1 MTDNKVTTA
10 NATELFPSIAEDL
23 AAVDQ
28 VIRDRLHSEVALVR
42 TVADYIV
49 AGGGK
54 RLRPVLLLLFSRAH
68 GAHADDRR
76 HVLAAVVEFIHTA
89 TLLHDDV
96 VDESALRR
104 GRDTANSVFG
114 NAASVLVGDFLYSRA
129 FQMMVSA
136 GDMAIMQILADA
148 TNIIAEGEVLQL
160 MNSRDA
166 DLDETRY
173 LQVIRYKTAKLFEA
187 AARLGAL
194 VAGAASPMVEAAA
207 EFGLRLG
214 TAFQVIDD
222 VLDYAGNSHETGK
235 NLGDD
240 LREGKV
246 TLPLIH
252 LMRTGSPADQT
263 LVRSA
268 IETGEGDLDAI
279 ARAVRDHGSLDY
291 ARAKAISEAAIAR
304 TCIQSLPASPFREAL
319 LALTS
324 LAVDRDR

>member
-1 MTDNKVTTA
+1 LTDNKVTTA

-291 ARAKAISEAAIAR
+291 ALAQAISEAAIAR
-304 TCIQSLPASPFREAL
+304 NCIQSLPASPFREAL